1 MKNTK
6 LAKFKCSVTGEAFG
20 LEVAS
25 QGGIWQVVNMVKLT
39 PEQDSK
45 IESQVDVGEHPQVAD
60 NLLNCDSCGSRVV
73 GGCACPTEQ
82 RRRCQK
88 NEPYRYQCIFC
99 QNLKPD
105 NSAAVGVC
113 EGEQIKLEQGQ
124 VITLTRRGVRIRKL
138 LVGMGWKPSTT
149 SHNMDLDSTVVMV
162 DSNGRIHETIY
173 FGHKDDAVNS
183 IHHHGDN
190 LVGSEKG
197 INDQDRDDEN
207 ISIDLDKV
215 PVNVKALAFVVNIY
229 DCTSRSQTL
238 GDVRDIHIRLIE
250 SDTKQVLA
258 KFNTFSQNSR
268 CTAMIIGIAY
278 RTGSNW
284 NFKAMGDCNNATD
297 VHRLAE
303 ISRSECQ
310 KYISQ

>member
-20 LEVAS
+20 LEVVS
-25 QGGIWQVVNMVKLT
+25 RGGVWQVVNMVKLT
-39 PEQDSK
+39 AEQDSK
-45 IESQVDVGEHPQVAD
+45 IESQVDVGEHPLVAD

-105 NSAAVGVC
+105 NSAAVGAC

-124 VITLTRRGVRIRKL
+124 VITLTRRGVGIRKL
-138 LVGMGWKPSTT
+138 LVGMGWKPSKT
-149 SHNMDLDSTVVMV
+149 SHNMDLDSSVIMV
-162 DSNGRIHETIY
+162 NSNGGIHETIY
-173 FGHKDDAVNS
+173 FSHKDDADGS

-190 LVGSEKG
+190 LEGSEK
-197 INDQDRDDEN
+197 DFAHRDKDDEN
-207 ISIDLDKV
+207 ISINLDRV
-215 PVNVKALAFVVNIY
+215 PANVKALAFVVNIY
-229 DCTSRSQTL
+229 RCTERNQTL

-258 KFNTFSQNSR
+258 KFNTFAQNGR

-284 NFKAMGDCNNATD
+284 SFKAMGDCNNATD
-297 VHRLAE
+297 VHQLAE
-303 ISRSECQ
+303 IARTECR
-310 KYISQ
+310 KYIGQ